1 MNNQI
6 IRAFIKSIIT
16 LIVFITLFVL
26 IAISGEI
33 NDGNVVISLLTGI
46 VGSNMMSEFIWD
58 RISSKQ

>member
-1 MNNQI
+1 MNNRI

-16 LIVFITLFVL
+16 LIVFIALFVL

-46 VGSNMMSEFIWD
+46 VASNMISEFIWN

>member
-46 VGSNMMSEFIWD
+46 VGSNMISEFIWD